1 MNRDKKGNWSDWEDG
16 ELPSEFAVAEVP
28 SCGDAV
34 DEVKAGSECKAREV
48 AEGRLA
54 LLPSLCACV
63 GRFAALLLPDE
74 AWAKDWGAAGSQ
86 VVRLQAT
93 PYRAQFE
100 HGLSSSHLT

>member
-48 AEGRLA
+48 AEGRFWRLIRTKTSTWDSPTHSVITV
-54 LLPSLCACV
+54 LVCLCWTFRC
-63 GRFAALLLPDE
+63 
-74 AWAKDWGAAGSQ
+74 
-86 VVRLQAT
+86 AT
-93 PYRAQFE
+93 AS
-100 HGLSSSHLT
+100 G